1 MAAKLGVQILGDSVG
16 LTAALGE
23 SVAATNRWA
32 TETQGAT
39 VRVQEAFRGVST
51 AALELQVAQDKLAI
65 STVRYGQGSTGA
77 AAATLAYRRQVETLA
92 ASHTAAARSIGRGL
106 TTYVTAPTALLG
118 YEAVKAGI
126 SFQTEMLRIQTQA
139 GASAQEIKNLNG
151 QVLAMAGVVGVGPST
166 LAQGLFHLESL
177 GLRGAQAMEALK
189 VASIAAGASGANLE
203 DVTTALGGAVVTG
216 INGVQNYSQA
226 MGGLIA
232 IAGEGNMRM
241 EDLTAALGTG
251 VLPAAKNAG
260 VSLREVGAAL
270 AVLTDRGMSAEN
282 AGTRL
287 RMTFALMQ
295 HPSAAAQKALKDLGI
310 GSGQMA
316 QMLAQPD
323 GLLHVLQL
331 LHDRMDAV
339 GHIRGSRDVLGAFG
353 GGRSG
358 AGILTLIQSL
368 DSAVS
373 SYQGKL
379 VGYDEGV
386 QKAAANMAAY
396 QQSNAFK
403 IHQATAGLE
412 SDMVKLGGAI
422 TPVIMGIGKA
432 FEALGAGFALLPKQ
446 AKEEIG
452 IIIGVL
458 AVGGPLILAIIGVQ
472 KAIRTIGTAF
482 GLLPAEAAPGI
493 AATGAEVEAGI
504 GAPVIAAE
512 AEVSALRLSLLG
524 LGALVIAPIVIPIIY
539 DQIYKQDNPGYT
551 PTPAAG
557 GGSGTILGHAAH
569 IGSEGITLDLN
580 KNTSFTFASGG
591 KVSKNTQHGAI
602 SGSTTITFAQAAKAL
617 GVSPADL
624 RSALSAPTSTD
635 ARSSQT
641 GSGYVGPS
649 PNALTQ
655 LPTDSGTF
663 SGTKPFPST
672 AVVSGY
678 KPSRAAELNL
688 ALAKNPDDKAAIEA
702 KLAYDRQ
709 AAAFAE
715 KRIAEGRGNKAL
727 VQSLEAVYAD
737 ESSLEGQLKSMAA
750 KAKEAQAKRLK
761 LEQVFNLPLNL
772 QLEEAKARASGK
784 QPLISDA
791 LEDEKKWV
799 LAKIHAGKLTVQA
812 EIAAYNELTNLNSE
826 LASQTSTLTGTFRY
840 ASLASLTKGISDR
853 NVRLAVEARIAQ
865 AQAHSGR
872 TPTGEPATYITVN
885 GGVHAHGVQDV
896 QGLVDV
902 ISEHGSRGTAT
913 RRGHNAGRYL
923 GRR

>member
-1 MAAKLGVQILGDSVG
+1 MPAKLGVQILGDSVG

-32 TETQGAT
+32 TETEAAT
-39 VRVQEAFRGVST
+39 VRVQESFRGVST

-77 AAATLAYRRQVETLA
+77 AAATLAYRRQVEGLSA
-92 ASHTAAARSIGRGL
+92 AHTAAARSIGRGL

-139 GASAQEIKNLNG
+139 GASAQEVKDLNS
-151 QVLAMAGVVGVGPST
+151 QVLAMAGTVGVGPSQ

-310 GSGQMA
+310 GSGEMA

-331 LHDRMDAV
+331 LHDRMAAV
-339 GHIRGSRDVLGAFG
+339 GQIRGSRDVLGAFG

-386 QKAAANMAAY
+386 KKAAANMAAY

-403 IHQATAGLE
+403 IHQATASLE

-422 TPVIMGIGKA
+422 TPVLLGVGKSI
-432 FEALGAGFALLPKQ
+432 EALAAGFSLLPK
-446 AKEEIG
+446 ASKEAIG
-452 IIIGVL
+452 IIVGVL

-482 GLLPAEAAPGI
+482 DLLPAEAAPGI
-493 AATGAEVEAGI
+493 AATGAEIEAGI
-504 GAPVIAAE
+504 GGAVTTAE
-512 AEVSALRLSLLG
+512 AEVTALRLSLLSLGG
-524 LGALVIAPIVIPIIY
+524 LALAPIVIPIAYEVVKKLFSGNSTQIAAGLAKSY
-539 DQIYKQDNPGYT
+539 DSNIKTGYTTNTDEITSALGLANREFGRNNPLSDALHALLTKASKEIAATGRADITKADIAAITAAYQSLPSTTVDTSVSANPGSGQHRKAPVAAT
-551 PTPAAG
+551 PT
-557 GGSGTILGHAAH
+557 S
-569 IGSEGITLDLN
+569 
-580 KNTSFTFASGG
+580 
-591 KVSKNTQHGAI
+591 VS
-602 SGSTTITFAQAAKAL
+602 
-617 GVSPADL
+617 
-624 RSALSAPTSTD
+624 
-635 ARSSQT
+635 T
-641 GSGYVGPS
+641 GSV
-649 PNALTQ
+649 
-655 LPTDSGTF
+655 
-663 SGTKPFPST
+663 KPST
-672 AVVSGY
+672 AVVAAY
-678 KPSRAAELNL
+678 HPSRAAELNL
-688 ALAKNPDDKAAIEA
+688 ALAKNPTDRAAIEA
-702 KLAYDRQ
+702 KLAYDRE

-727 VQSLEAVYAD
+727 VQSLQAVYAD
-737 ESSLEGQLKSMAA
+737 ETSLEDQLKSMSA
-750 KAKEAQAKRLK
+750 KAKSAQQKRLK
-761 LEQVFNLPLNL
+761 LEEAFNLPLNL

-791 LEDEKKWV
+791 LEDEKRWV

-812 EIAAYNELTNLNSE
+812 EIAAYNELTNLNSQ
-826 LASQTSTLTGTFRY
+826 LATQTSTLTGTFRY
-840 ASLASLTKGISDR
+840 ASLASLTKGITDR

-872 TPTGEPATYITVN
+872 LPTGEAATYITVN

-923 GRR
+923 GRH